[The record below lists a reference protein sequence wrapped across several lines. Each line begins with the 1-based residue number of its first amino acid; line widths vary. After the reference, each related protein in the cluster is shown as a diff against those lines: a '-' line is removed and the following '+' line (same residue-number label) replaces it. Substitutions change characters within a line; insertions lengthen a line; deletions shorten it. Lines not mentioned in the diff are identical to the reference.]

1 MKKITC
7 IQQYVIDN
15 LIKDERLSTN
25 SLLDAISEVCS
36 NEQFDTILSI
46 LIKTTTLYTTK
57 VEKENTFNVNMY
69 IPESATMDDKFKTI
83 KVIKKLFDFGLK
95 EARDYVDSCIG
106 SYQILPRII
115 TQEEVDV
122 LIKALEPYNVSI
134 SVINLNKL
142 MQQKYCIFT
151 VRISNNFVGLIF
163 SYPLCKI
170 GVMT

>member
-7 IQQYVIDN
+7 IQQYVIDK

-46 LIKTTTLYTTK
+46 LIKTTTPYTIK
-57 VEKENTFNVNMY
+57 VKKENTFKVNMY
-69 IPESATMDDKFKTI
+69 ISESAIIDDKHKII
-83 KVIKKLFDFGLK
+83 KAIKELFGFELK
-95 EARDYVDSCIG
+95 EAKDYVDSCIG

-115 TQEEVDV
+115 TQKEVDV
-122 LIKALEPYNVSI
+122 LIKALEPYDVSI

-142 MQQKYCIFT
+142 MQ
-151 VRISNNFVGLIF
+151 
-163 SYPLCKI
+163 
-170 GVMT
+170 